1 MGPYSLHEDFLLP
14 CASNSAHKQQEMMNS
29 IAVISNSVFLDRD
42 KSAFQFF
49 HYFRGFIP
57 IRCNRVNNLLTGP

>member
-1 MGPYSLHEDFLLP
+1 
-14 CASNSAHKQQEMMNS
+14 MNS

-57 IRCNRVNNLLTGP
+57 IRCNRVNNLLTGPSLFILNRGLRGLLDDPGENRS